1 MHFSIIEKNTFR
13 IQTFSYLNVEVLD
26 YSDMILTTFYNLI
39 QYAEMKSFKIRK
51 KGKFLNTHK

>member
-1 MHFSIIEKNTFR
+1 MHFSVIEKKNTFR

-51 KGKFLNTHK
+51 EKF